1 MKRIFV
7 DISSDLNRV
16 NNLQEL
22 LPKQLEAANVMKEQ
36 GVLEHVFVKS
46 GGTGAVLIFKDVEE
60 HTVKELVATL
70 PLAPYFGTI
79 AVNLVE
85 KSF

>member
-7 DISSDLNRV
+7 DISSELNQV
-16 NNLQEL
+16 PDLQEI
-22 LPKQLEAANVMKEQ
+22 LPREIEAASLMKEQ

-46 GGTGAVLIFKDVEE
+46 GGAGAILIFKDVEE
-60 HTVKELVATL
+60 PEVKELVATL

-79 AVNLVE
+79 EYTVVE
-85 KSF
+85 KHF

>member
-7 DISSDLNRV
+7 DISSDLNKV
-16 NNLQEL
+16 PNLQEL
-22 LPKQLEAANVMKEQ
+22 LPKEFEAASVMKEL

-60 HTVKELVATL
+60 QAAKELVATL
-70 PLAPYFGTI
+70 PLAPYFGTVVYTI
-79 AVNLVE
+79 AE
-85 KSF
+85 KHF